1 MLVPTNL
8 SLEDLMPL
16 NKLFLIY
23 SNKIK
28 KSKPYMS
35 AIKLL
40 DPTSIDILRS

>member
-1 MLVPTNL
+1 MLVAENL

-28 KSKPYMS
+28 QSKRYMS

-40 DPTSIDILRS
+40 DPTSIYTLRS